1 MQRHRQTIN
10 KCTCICR
17 DTYMYI
23 NEKLF
28 SMTLRVIHS
37 FKLNNCYMREM
48 FFMNNYH
55 YVKTMSWLLC
65 DTIYVHV
72 ISIGPWK
79 KSLSRAYH
87 YKWGSQDKASIVQGH
102 LVSCSIILLLFI
114 EAKEAANM
122 YSVLSD
128 NVSLYQRKW

>member
-1 MQRHRQTIN
+1 
-10 KCTCICR
+10 
-17 DTYMYI
+17 MYI

-37 FKLNNCYMREM
+37 FKLNNCYMREI

-72 ISIGPWK
+72 ISYWSMK
-79 KSLSRAYH
+79 KVAVKSLSLQVRQ
-87 YKWGSQDKASIVQGH
+87 SRQGLH
-102 LVSCSIILLLFI
+102 CTGTHG
-114 EAKEAANM
+114 
-122 YSVLSD
+122 VL
-128 NVSLYQRKW
+128 

>member
-1 MQRHRQTIN
+1 MQRHRQTIY

-37 FKLNNCYMREM
+37 FKLNNCYMREI

-55 YVKTMSWLLC
+55 YIKSMSWLLC

-79 KSLSRAYH
+79 KWLSRAYH
-87 YKWGSQDKASIVQGH
+87 YKWDSQDKASIVQGH

-114 EAKEAANM
+114 EAEEAANM
-122 YSVLSD
+122 YIVLSD